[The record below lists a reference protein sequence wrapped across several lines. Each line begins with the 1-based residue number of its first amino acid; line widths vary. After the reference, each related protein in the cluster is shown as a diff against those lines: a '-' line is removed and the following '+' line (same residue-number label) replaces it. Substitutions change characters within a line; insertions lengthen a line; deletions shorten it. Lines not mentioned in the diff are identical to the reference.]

1 MSTTYAT
8 TNDLVMSANAK
19 NKCYE
24 YSEDVAKLEKVLTDP
39 SFSFKVKFQGT
50 RKYFP
55 TDKEEREVLE
65 FTLSY
70 KGKVYS
76 DTFGMSIHDTKVK
89 QIKDSINRDEY
100 SFGGSLSKRM
110 NAREEW
116 VKIVEGLLYSILCC
130 LNTYIPEDYKDFCDE
145 FGYDEGYA
153 YDGMNTTVL
162 KIWQDSRKQYLTCK
176 SMFGEDY
183 TEYFPR

>member
-1 MSTTYAT
+1 MNDILS
-8 TNDLVMSANAK
+8 TNDLLMSENAK
-19 NKCYE
+19 KLCYE
-24 YSEDVAKLEKVLTDP
+24 YSEDAAKLKEVLADP

-70 KGKVYS
+70 KGESYS
-76 DTFGMSIHDTKVK
+76 HTFGMSIHDTKVK
-89 QIKDSINRDEY
+89 QIEDSINRDEY

-110 NAREEW
+110 NARKEW
-116 VKIVEGLLYSILCC
+116 VKIVEGLLYNILCC
-130 LNTYIPEDYKDFCDE
+130 LNTYIPEDFQEFCDE
-145 FGYDEGYA
+145 FGYEEESSFTA
-153 YDGMNTTVL
+153 VL

-176 SMFGEDY
+176 NMFGEDY
-183 TEYFPR
+183 NEYFPN